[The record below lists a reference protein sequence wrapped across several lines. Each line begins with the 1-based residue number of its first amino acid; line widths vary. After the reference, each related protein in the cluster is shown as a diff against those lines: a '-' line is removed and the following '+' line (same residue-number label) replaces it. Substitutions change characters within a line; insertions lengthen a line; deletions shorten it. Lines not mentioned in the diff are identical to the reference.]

1 MEGNK
6 LDCCVVRDLLPAYVE
21 ELTEPET
28 AEQVRCHLAGCAA
41 CREVE
46 AHMRAGIP
54 LQKAPQRALRFL
66 RRVKRT
72 RLLAALLSVL
82 VALWCMWWL
91 YDREFHY
98 PNTEAGWLAAVE
110 DYIPSPAGSTIS
122 HRIEAGTPLQVIA
135 AEERDGSL
143 YVAYAA
149 DNADRVHGV
158 IRLDRGW
165 NGKYRLISATEDPF
179 PYTAGVLGAEI
190 TKRDGSVLYAL
201 VGDGCREI
209 YGVRVIYSMV
219 LDGAEALRPYEKTY
233 EVTEPD
239 FLWLLEEAELK
250 EELGIPAETSAR
262 VVSVQVELLDQEGRD
277 VTDQYRDEA
286 VEDNWGGGKG
296 TAELFLLYVYMGIV
310 ALLGVVFV
318 GYFLRRD

>member
-1 MEGNK
+1 MENNK

-28 AEQVRCHLAGCAA
+28 TEQVRCHLAGCTA
-41 CREVE
+41 CREME

-54 LQKAPQRALRFL
+54 LQSAPRRALRFL

-72 RLLAALLSVL
+72 RLLAALFAALM
-82 VALWCMWWL
+82 ALWCVWWL

-98 PNTEAGWLAAVE
+98 PDTEVGWLAAVE

-122 HRIEAGTPLQVIA
+122 HSIEAGTPLRVIA
-135 AEERDGSL
+135 AEKRDGSL

-165 NGKYRLISATEDPF
+165 NGKYRLISATEEPF
-179 PYTAGVLGAEI
+179 PYTAGVLMTEI
-190 TKRDGSVLYAL
+190 TKCDGSVLYAL
-201 VGDGCREI
+201 VGDGCREV
-209 YGVRVIYSMV
+209 YSVRVTYSVILDSAEV
-219 LDGAEALRPYEKTY
+219 LCPYEKTY
-233 EVTEPD
+233 AVTEPD

-250 EELGIPAETSAR
+250 EELGISAETSAR
-262 VVSVQVELLDQEGRD
+262 VVSVQIELLDKEGRD
-277 VTDQYRDEA
+277 VTEQYQDET
-286 VEDNWGGGKG
+286 VQDNWGGGKE
-296 TAELFLLYVYMGIV
+296 TAERFLLYVYIGI
-310 ALLGVVFV
+310 AAFLGVVFV
-318 GYFLRRD
+318 QYFLRRD